1 MENGDDDGKTLSVA
15 SSSPGRELEEL
26 GYFFVEEPS
35 RPCTRAD
42 RKDAKAEKEQTD
54 WNK

>member
-1 MENGDDDGKTLSVA
+1 MVTTMEKLSRSHLLLLDV
-15 SSSPGRELEEL
+15 SWKNLDI
-26 GYFFVEEPS
+26 FFVEEPS